1 MTMTRISAD
10 DLGALRHP
18 DRSGHPGRSVTSRK
32 DPSVYPDVRVVL
44 PLAQE
49 RQAREHDV
57 AALERRQPRTHRS
70 VRRRLGQ
77 SLVRFG
83 RWLAAEPST
92 PAWTG

>member
-1 MTMTRISAD
+1 MYPS
-10 DLGALRHP
+10 
-18 DRSGHPGRSVTSRK
+18 DRL
-32 DPSVYPDVRVVL
+32 VL

-49 RQAREHDV
+49 RQAREYEV
-57 AALERRQPRTHRS
+57 AAFGRLHPRSHRS

-83 RWLAAEPST
+83 QWLAAEPST

>member
-1 MTMTRISAD
+1 
-10 DLGALRHP
+10 
-18 DRSGHPGRSVTSRK
+18 
-32 DPSVYPDVRVVL
+32 VYPSERVVL

-49 RQAREHDV
+49 RQAREYEV
-57 AALERRQPRTHRS
+57 AALGRRQPRSHRS

-83 RWLAAEPST
+83 QWLAAEPSA

>member
-1 MTMTRISAD
+1 
-10 DLGALRHP
+10 
-18 DRSGHPGRSVTSRK
+18 
-32 DPSVYPDVRVVL
+32 VYPSERVVL

-49 RQAREHDV
+49 RQAREYEV
-57 AALERRQPRTHRS
+57 AALGRRQPHRS

-83 RWLAAEPST
+83 QWLAAEPSA

>member
-1 MTMTRISAD
+1 
-10 DLGALRHP
+10 
-18 DRSGHPGRSVTSRK
+18 
-32 DPSVYPDVRVVL
+32 VYPSERVVL

-49 RQAREHDV
+49 RQAREYEV
-57 AALERRQPRTHRS
+57 AAQQRREPRSHRS

-83 RWLAAEPST
+83 QWLAAEPST